1 VRARRILLLL
11 TAWLSFDLATPLP
24 GAFEFEIKDSEIEH
38 SLQAGRESHAKRAAA
53 SSRTIP
59 RDRVELDRPSRR
71 RRRPTRRPLKAGSGR
86 SGSRIDRRA
95 VAPRPPKTTSS
106 VIPSVS

>member
-38 SLQAGRESHAKRAAA
+38 SLQAGREAQAKRMTA
-53 SSRTIP
+53 SARSSP
-59 RDRVELDRPSRR
+59 RERVELDRPSRLAAAPAPTLGPPTGEAWIQEVR
-71 RRRPTRRPLKAGSGR
+71 LAHRPSA
-86 SGSRIDRRA
+86 SRA
-95 VAPRPPKTTSS
+95 SS
-106 VIPSVS
+106 SEDH

>member
-38 SLQAGRESHAKRAAA
+38 SLQAGRESHAKRSAA
-53 SSRTIP
+53 SSRSIP
-59 RDRVELDRPSRR
+59 RDRVELDRPSR
-71 RRRPTRRPLKAGSGR
+71 AS
-86 SGSRIDRRA
+86 
-95 VAPRPPKTTSS
+95 VAPTPATAAATTEGWVRQVRLAHRPSS
-106 VIPSVS
+106 SRASSPEDH